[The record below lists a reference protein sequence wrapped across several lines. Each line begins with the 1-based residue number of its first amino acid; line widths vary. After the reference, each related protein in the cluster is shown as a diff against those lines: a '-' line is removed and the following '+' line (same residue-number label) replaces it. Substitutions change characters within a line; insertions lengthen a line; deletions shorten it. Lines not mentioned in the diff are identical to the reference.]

1 MKSLVRVALACVMA
15 FQVTACKYQAVDTSS
30 IDSDFSAIKDQFQD
44 EAESRTYA
52 GSEKIYERIY
62 KMDLI
67 KSFYLKSIHNVPAI
81 KGQLTNNVVDAEKWV
96 KANQGALAAWN
107 QEIEK
112 YGTSMR
118 QRIFEASKA
127 SFNQKNADEAIR
139 DQITAFYG
147 ILYYSKG
154 NKALINALTPFMLA
168 LGSDQFNNSKVIQ
181 NFKKEVTQVTFAQV
195 GLSVILKQDLQK
207 VAKALTALK
216 KKARLNA
223 ELSDLVGKTAKDF
236 AKESAEKNQG
246 VQKLEKQLNKSQK
259 AQMAAMKSEIKK
271 AFGNKTLLYTPG
283 ANSNGLVNL
292 FAWIGNLTWGV
303 VNSALGLG
311 IVIATMVV
319 SPLTPYVDFP
329 TFAASQN
336 GKQIYVDVTGMS
348 PVAGKMSLG
357 IFELDNGTNP
367 SFATGHEGAH
377 AVQSAILG
385 PLYIPAVLVTYA
397 ISGFDQGFMENWADA
412 WADI

>member
-1 MKSLVRVALACVMA
+1 MKSLVRVALACLMA
-15 FQVTACKYQAVDTSS
+15 FQVTACKYQAIDTRS

-44 EAESRTYA
+44 EASRKTFA

-67 KSFYLKSIHNVPAI
+67 KSFYLKSIHDVPALT
-81 KGQLTNNVVDAEKWV
+81 GQLKNNVADAEKWV
-96 KANQGALAAWN
+96 KANQGALSKWN

-118 QRIFEASKA
+118 QRIFETSKA

-154 NKALINALTPFMLA
+154 NKAVINALTPFMLA

-181 NFKKEVTQVTFAQV
+181 DFKKEVTQVTFAQV

-207 VAKALTALK
+207 VAQALTALK
-216 KKARLNA
+216 KQAALNA

-236 AKESAEKNQG
+236 AQESAGKNQG
-246 VQKLEKQLNKSQK
+246 VQKIEKQLNQTQK
-259 AQMAAMKSEIKK
+259 AQMIAMKAEVKK
-271 AFGNKTLLYTPG
+271 VFGNKTLLYTPG

-292 FAWIGNLTWGV
+292 FAWVGNLTWGL
-303 VNSALGLG
+303 VNTLLGLG
-311 IVIATMVV
+311 VVIATMVI

-329 TFAASQN
+329 TFAPAQN

-357 IFELDNGTNP
+357 LFELDNASGP
-367 SFATGHEGAH
+367 SFASGHEGAH

-385 PLYIPAVLVTYA
+385 PLYLPAVLVTYA
-397 ISGFDQGFMENWADA
+397 ISGFDQGFMEDWADA

>member
-15 FQVTACKYQAVDTSS
+15 FQVTACKYQAVDTRS

-216 KKARLNA
+216 KKAHLNA
-223 ELSDLVGKTAKDF
+223 ELSDLVGKTAKEF
-236 AKESAEKNQG
+236 AQESAEKNQG

-259 AQMAAMKSEIKK
+259 AQMAAMKAEIKK